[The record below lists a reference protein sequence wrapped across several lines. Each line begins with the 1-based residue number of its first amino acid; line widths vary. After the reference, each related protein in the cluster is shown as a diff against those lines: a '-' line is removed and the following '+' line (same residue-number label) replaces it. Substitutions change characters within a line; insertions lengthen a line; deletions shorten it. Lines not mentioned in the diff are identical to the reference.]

1 MHARKAPPK
10 ISPQSLS
17 DYFEV
22 LTKAVFKSGISWGV
36 IESRWGGLRAAFED
50 FDPARVASFTPETL
64 DELMR
69 DARMVRSRSKIEATV
84 NNAAEIVALDREHGG
99 FRNYLR
105 SHAHFHETV
114 SDLTSR
120 FRFLGEAGAYF

>member
-1 MHARKAPPK
+1 
-10 ISPQSLS
+10 
-17 DYFEV
+17 
-22 LTKAVFKSGISWGV
+22 
-36 IESRWGGLRAAFED
+36 
-50 FDPARVASFTPETL
+50 
-64 DELMR
+64 MR

-105 SHAHFHETV
+105 SHADFHETV

-120 FRFLGEAGAYF
+120 FRFLGEAGAYFFLHVVGEQVPAHEERVAARH